1 MYHTKKARSN
11 NSNNS
16 NKYNHKTL
24 KHSKSSSLIIGCH
37 ASITPS
43 VLDGIKYVE
52 SIGGNAVQIF
62 LGSNRSASM
71 KTKTKFT
78 PEEMNE
84 IKSYVSKNNITLIVH
99 SIYLLNFCKYPHS
112 SGRIRY
118 AHDNLQ
124 HDLKYGSMLGA
135 KCVVLHLGFKLD
147 LTMKEAL
154 KNLVSNVNHIIRHMP
169 KDIMLSLETSA
180 GRKTEFGYSLESLEL
195 LWKGIRH
202 NNRSGKDGKDGSV
215 RRVGFCIDTAHI
227 FVSGYDISK
236 VEGDNSIKSY
246 LDRFNKLI
254 GWKNIINF
262 HINDSR
268 YPLGARK
275 DEHRG
280 IGSGLIYNT
289 DEGKKALKYIKKFCM
304 AKKIPMIL
312 ETHGAG
318 SSKKDDND
326 GIHKGAHGYEY
337 EIEMIKKL

>member
-1 MYHTKKARSN
+1 MYKKYSKKV
-11 NSNNS
+11 SS
-16 NKYNHKTL
+16 IKSNHKTL
-24 KHSKSSSLIIGCH
+24 KNQSNKSKQPYKQKSSLLLLGCH
-37 ASITPS
+37 ASITPT

-62 LGSNRSASM
+62 LGATKSADLKM
-71 KTKTKFT
+71 KTKFT

-84 IKSYVSKNNITLIVH
+84 IKSYVSKRHITLIIH
-99 SIYLLNFCKYPHS
+99 SIYLLNFCSFPPS

-118 AHDNLQ
+118 QHNNLQ

-135 KCVVLHLGFKLD
+135 KCVVLHLGFKND
-147 LTMKEAL
+147 LTMEEAL

-202 NNRSGKDGKDGSV
+202 NSKGSSGKM
-215 RRVGFCIDTAHI
+215 RVGFCIDTAHI

-236 VEGDNSIKSY
+236 VEGENSIKSY
-246 LDRFNKLI
+246 LDKFNKLI

-304 AKKIPMIL
+304 SKKIPMIL

-318 SSKKDDND
+318 SFTSE
-326 GIHKGAHGYEY
+326 GSHKGAHGYEY
-337 EIEMIKKL
+337 EIEMIKEL

>member
-43 VLDGIKYVE
+43 VLDGIKYAE

-78 PEEMNE
+78 PEEITE
-84 IKSYVSKNNITLIVH
+84 IKSYIIKHNISLIIH
-99 SIYLLNFCKYPHS
+99 SIYLLNFCKYPPS
-112 SGRIRY
+112 SGRIKY

-124 HDLKYGSMLGA
+124 HDLKYGSMIGA
-135 KCVVLHLGFKLD
+135 KCVVLHMGFKND
-147 LTMKEAL
+147 LTMEEAL
-154 KNLVSNVNHIIRHMP
+154 KNLISNVNHIVRHMP

-180 GRKTEFGYSLESLEL
+180 GSGSQFGYSLEALEL

-202 NNRSGKDGKDGSV
+202 NNRSGKDGSV

-304 AKKIPMIL
+304 ARKIPMIL
-312 ETHGAG
+312 ETHSSG
-318 SSKKDDND
+318 SANSE
-326 GIHKGAHGYEY
+326 GSHKGAHGYEY
-337 EIEMIKKL
+337 EIEMIKEL

>member
-1 MYHTKKARSN
+1 MYHTKKSITR
-11 NSNNS
+11 
-16 NKYNHKTL
+16 KLNHKTL
-24 KHSKSSSLIIGCH
+24 KSNKSFKSTSLLIGCH
-37 ASITPS
+37 ASISPS

-71 KTKTKFT
+71 KMKTKFT
-78 PEEMNE
+78 PEDITE
-84 IKSYVSKNNITLIVH
+84 IKSYVRKNHITLIIH
-99 SIYLLNFCKYPHS
+99 SIYLLNFCSFLPS

-118 AHDNLQ
+118 QHDNLQ
-124 HDLKYGSMLGA
+124 HDLKYGAMIGA
-135 KCVVLHLGFKLD
+135 KCVVLHLGFKKD
-147 LTMKEAL
+147 LTMEEAL
-154 KNLVSNVNHIIRHMP
+154 KNLISNVNYIIRHMP
-169 KDIMLSLETSA
+169 KDIMLSIETSA
-180 GRKTEFGYSLESLEL
+180 GRGSEFGYSLEALEL
-195 LWKGIRH
+195 LWKGIKH
-202 NNRSGKDGKDGSV
+202 NNKGGI

-289 DEGKKALKYIKKFCM
+289 AEGKKALKYIKKFCM
-304 AKKIPMIL
+304 ARKIPMIL

-318 SSKKDDND
+318 SSKKDDKE
-326 GIHKGAHGYEY
+326 GSHKGAHGYEY
-337 EIEMIKKL
+337 EIEMIKEL

>member
-1 MYHTKKARSN
+1 MYHTKKSITRKLN
-11 NSNNS
+11 N
-16 NKYNHKTL
+16 KTL
-24 KHSKSSSLIIGCH
+24 KSNKLFKSTSLLIGCH
-37 ASITPS
+37 ASITPT

-62 LGSNRSASM
+62 LGATKSADLKM
-71 KTKTKFT
+71 KTKFT

-84 IKSYVSKNNITLIVH
+84 IKSYVTKRHITLIIH
-99 SIYLLNFCKYPHS
+99 SIYLLNFCKYPPY

-118 AHDNLQ
+118 QHNNLQ

-135 KCVVLHLGFKLD
+135 KCVILHLGFKID
-147 LTMKEAL
+147 LTMEEAL
-154 KNLVSNVNHIIRHMP
+154 KNLISNVNHIIRNMP

-202 NNRSGKDGKDGSV
+202 NNKGSSGKM
-215 RRVGFCIDTAHI
+215 RVGFCIDTAHI
-227 FVSGYDISK
+227 FASGYDISK

-246 LDRFNKLI
+246 LDKFNKLI

-304 AKKIPMIL
+304 SRKIPMIL

-318 SSKKDDND
+318 SAKKDDNE
-326 GIHKGAHGYEY
+326 GSHNGAKGYEY
-337 EIEMIKKL
+337 EIGMIKEL

>member
-1 MYHTKKARSN
+1 MYHTKKSITR
-11 NSNNS
+11 
-16 NKYNHKTL
+16 KLNHKTL
-24 KHSKSSSLIIGCH
+24 KSNKLFKSSSLILGCH
-37 ASITPS
+37 ASTVPS
-43 VLDGIKYVE
+43 VLEGIKYVE
-52 SIGGNAVQIF
+52 SIGGNALQIY
-62 LGSNRSASM
+62 LGATKSADLKM
-71 KTKTKFT
+71 KTKFT

-84 IKSYVSKNNITLIVH
+84 IKSYITKRHITLIIH
-99 SIYLLNFCKYPHS
+99 SIYLLNFCSFPPY

-118 AHDNLQ
+118 QHNNLQ
-124 HDLKYGSMLGA
+124 HDLKYGAMIGA
-135 KCVVLHLGFKLD
+135 KCVVLHLGFKND
-147 LTMKEAL
+147 LTMEEAL
-154 KNLVSNVNHIIRHMP
+154 KNLISNVNYIIRHMP

-180 GRKTEFGYSLESLEL
+180 GSGSQFGYSLESLEL
-195 LWKGIRH
+195 LWKGIKH
-202 NNRSGKDGKDGSV
+202 NNRSGNGGV
-215 RRVGFCIDTAHI
+215 NNIRVGFCIDTAHI

-246 LDRFNKLI
+246 LDKFNKLI

-304 AKKIPMIL
+304 ARKIPMIL

-318 SSKKDDND
+318 SFTSE
-326 GIHKGAHGYEY
+326 GSHKGAHGYEY

>member
-1 MYHTKKARSN
+1 MYHTKKSITGKLN
-11 NSNNS
+11 N
-16 NKYNHKTL
+16 KTL
-24 KHSKSSSLIIGCH
+24 KSNKLFKSTSLLIGCH
-37 ASITPS
+37 ASTVPS
-43 VLDGIKYVE
+43 VLDGIKYIE
-52 SIGGNAVQIF
+52 SIGGNALQIY
-62 LGSNRSASM
+62 LGATKSADLKM
-71 KTKTKFT
+71 KTKFT

-84 IKSYVSKNNITLIVH
+84 IKSYVNKRHITLIIH
-99 SIYLLNFCKYPHS
+99 SIYLLNFCSFQPS

-118 AHDNLQ
+118 QHYNLQ
-124 HDLKYGSMLGA
+124 HDLKYGAMLGA

-147 LTMKEAL
+147 LTMEEAL

-169 KDIMLSLETSA
+169 NDIMLSLETSA
-180 GRKTEFGYSLESLEL
+180 GTGSQFGYSLESLEL

-202 NNRSGKDGKDGSV
+202 NNRSGNGGV
-215 RRVGFCIDTAHI
+215 NNIRVGFCIDTAHI

-246 LDRFNKLI
+246 LDKFNKLI

-289 DEGKKALKYIKKFCM
+289 DKGKKALKYIKKFCM
-304 AKKIPMIL
+304 TRKIPMIL

-318 SSKKDDND
+318 SSKSE
-326 GIHKGAHGYEY
+326 GSHKGAHGYEY
-337 EIEMIKKL
+337 EIAMIKEL

>member
-1 MYHTKKARSN
+1 MYHTKKSITR
-11 NSNNS
+11 
-16 NKYNHKTL
+16 KLNHKTL
-24 KHSKSSSLIIGCH
+24 KSNKLFKSSSRILGCH
-37 ASITPS
+37 ASTVPS
-43 VLDGIKYVE
+43 VLEGIKYVE
-52 SIGGNAVQIF
+52 SIGGNALQIY
-62 LGSNRSASM
+62 LGATKSADLKM
-71 KTKTKFT
+71 KTKFT

-84 IKSYVSKNNITLIVH
+84 IKSYITKRHITLIIH
-99 SIYLLNFCKYPHS
+99 SIYLLNFCSFPPS

-118 AHDNLQ
+118 QHNNLQ

-147 LTMKEAL
+147 LTMEEAL
-154 KNLVSNVNHIIRHMP
+154 KNLISNVNHIIRNMP

-202 NNRSGKDGKDGSV
+202 NNRSSKDGSV

-227 FVSGYDISK
+227 FVSGYNIST

-304 AKKIPMIL
+304 ARKIPMIL

-318 SSKKDDND
+318 SAKKDDNE
-326 GIHKGAHGYEY
+326 GSHNGAKGYEY
-337 EIEMIKKL
+337 EIEMIKEL

>member
-1 MYHTKKARSN
+1 MYHTKKSITGKLN
-11 NSNNS
+11 N
-16 NKYNHKTL
+16 KTL
-24 KHSKSSSLIIGCH
+24 KSNKLFKSTSLLIGCH
-37 ASITPS
+37 ASTVPS
-43 VLDGIKYVE
+43 VLDGIKYIE
-52 SIGGNAVQIF
+52 SIGGNALQIY
-62 LGSNRSASM
+62 LGATKSADLKM
-71 KTKTKFT
+71 KTKFT

-84 IKSYVSKNNITLIVH
+84 IKSYVNKRHITLIIH
-99 SIYLLNFCKYPHS
+99 SIYLLNFCSFPPS

-118 AHDNLQ
+118 QHNNLQ

-147 LTMKEAL
+147 LTMEEAL

-195 LWKGIRH
+195 LWKGIKH
-202 NNRSGKDGKDGSV
+202 NNRSGNGGV
-215 RRVGFCIDTAHI
+215 NNIRVGFCIDTAHI

-246 LDRFNKLI
+246 LDKFNKLI

-304 AKKIPMIL
+304 ARKIPMIL

-318 SSKKDDND
+318 SAKKDDNE
-326 GIHKGAHGYEY
+326 GSHNGAKGYEY
-337 EIEMIKKL
+337 EIEMIKEL

>member
-1 MYHTKKARSN
+1 MYHTKKSITGKLN
-11 NSNNS
+11 N
-16 NKYNHKTL
+16 KTL
-24 KHSKSSSLIIGCH
+24 KSNKLFKSTSLLIGCH
-37 ASITPS
+37 ASTVPS
-43 VLDGIKYVE
+43 VLDGIKYIE
-52 SIGGNAVQIF
+52 SIGGNALQIY
-62 LGSNRSASM
+62 LGATKSADLKM
-71 KTKTKFT
+71 KTKFT

-84 IKSYVSKNNITLIVH
+84 IKSYVSKRHIALIIH
-99 SIYLLNFCKYPHS
+99 SIYLLNFCSFPPS

-118 AHDNLQ
+118 QHNNLQ
-124 HDLKYGSMLGA
+124 HDLKYGAMLGA
-135 KCVVLHLGFKLD
+135 KCVVLHLGFKND
-147 LTMKEAL
+147 LTMEEAL
-154 KNLVSNVNHIIRHMP
+154 KNLISNVNNIIRNMP

-304 AKKIPMIL
+304 ARKISMIL

-318 SSKKDDND
+318 SSTSE
-326 GIHKGAHGYEY
+326 GSHKGAHGYEY
-337 EIEMIKKL
+337 EIEMIKEL

>member
-1 MYHTKKARSN
+1 M
-11 NSNNS
+11 
-16 NKYNHKTL
+16 
-24 KHSKSSSLIIGCH
+24 I
-37 ASITPS
+37 
-43 VLDGIKYVE
+43 
-52 SIGGNAVQIF
+52 
-62 LGSNRSASM
+62 
-71 KTKTKFT
+71 
-78 PEEMNE
+78 
-84 IKSYVSKNNITLIVH
+84 
-99 SIYLLNFCKYPHS
+99 
-112 SGRIRY
+112 
-118 AHDNLQ
+118 
-124 HDLKYGSMLGA
+124 GA
-135 KCVVLHLGFKLD
+135 KCVVLHLGFKKD
-147 LTMKEAL
+147 LTMEEAL
-154 KNLVSNVNHIIRHMP
+154 QNLISNVNHIVRHMP

-180 GRKTEFGYSLESLEL
+180 GTGSQFGYSLESLEL

-202 NNRSGKDGKDGSV
+202 NNRSGKDGKYGSV

-246 LDRFNKLI
+246 LYRFNKLI

-304 AKKIPMIL
+304 SRKIPMIL

-318 SSKKDDND
+318 SAKKDDNK
-326 GIHKGAHGYEY
+326 GSHKGAYGYEY
-337 EIEMIKKL
+337 EIGMIKEL

>member
-1 MYHTKKARSN
+1 MYHTKKAT
-11 NSNNS
+11 SNNS

-24 KHSKSSSLIIGCH
+24 KHSKSSLLIGCH
-37 ASITPS
+37 ASITPT
-43 VLDGIKYVE
+43 VLDGIKYAE

-71 KTKTKFT
+71 KMKTKFT

-84 IKSYVSKNNITLIVH
+84 IKSYVIKHNISLIIH
-99 SIYLLNFCKYPHS
+99 SIYLLNFCKYPPS
-112 SGRIRY
+112 SGRIKY

-124 HDLKYGSMLGA
+124 HDLKYGSMIGA
-135 KCVVLHLGFKLD
+135 KCVVLHLGFKND
-147 LTMKEAL
+147 LTMEEAL
-154 KNLVSNVNHIIRHMP
+154 KNLISNVNHIVRHMP
-169 KDIMLSLETSA
+169 KDIILSLETSA
-180 GRKTEFGYSLESLEL
+180 GSGSQFGYSLESLEL

-202 NNRSGKDGKDGSV
+202 NNRSSKYGSV

-236 VEGDNSIKSY
+236 VEGNNSIKSY
-246 LDRFNKLI
+246 LDKFNKLI
-254 GWKNIINF
+254 GWTNIINF

-289 DEGKKALKYIKKFCM
+289 DEGKK
-304 AKKIPMIL
+304 
-312 ETHGAG
+312 H
-318 SSKKDDND
+318 
-326 GIHKGAHGYEY
+326 
-337 EIEMIKKL
+337 

>member
-1 MYHTKKARSN
+1 
-11 NSNNS
+11 
-16 NKYNHKTL
+16 
-24 KHSKSSSLIIGCH
+24 
-37 ASITPS
+37 
-43 VLDGIKYVE
+43 
-52 SIGGNAVQIF
+52 
-62 LGSNRSASM
+62 M

-99 SIYLLNFCKYPHS
+99 SIYLLNFCKYPPY
-112 SGRIRY
+112 SGRIKY

-135 KCVVLHLGFKLD
+135 KCVVLHLGFKKD
-147 LTMKEAL
+147 LTMEEAL
-154 KNLVSNVNHIIRHMP
+154 QNLISNVNHIVRHMP

-180 GRKTEFGYSLESLEL
+180 GTGSQFGYSLESLEL
-195 LWKGIRH
+195 LWKGINH
-202 NNRSGKDGKDGSV
+202 NNNKGSG
-215 RRVGFCIDTAHI
+215 RVGFCIDTAHI

-246 LDRFNKLI
+246 LDKFNKLI

-289 DEGKKALKYIKKFCM
+289 DEGKNALKYIKKFCM
-304 AKKIPMIL
+304 TRKIPMIL

-318 SSKKDDND
+318 SSKKDDKESS
-326 GIHKGAHGYEY
+326 HKGAHGYEY

>member
-1 MYHTKKARSN
+1 MYNKYTKKSITKTLN
-11 NSNNS
+11 N
-16 NKYNHKTL
+16 KTL
-24 KHSKSSSLIIGCH
+24 KSNKLFNSTSLLIGCH
-37 ASITPS
+37 ASTVPS

-71 KTKTKFT
+71 KMKTKFT
-78 PEEMNE
+78 PEEITE
-84 IKSYVSKNNITLIVH
+84 IKSYVIKHNISLIIH
-99 SIYLLNFCKYPHS
+99 SIYLLNFCKYPPY
-112 SGRIRY
+112 SGRIKY

-124 HDLKYGSMLGA
+124 HDLKYSSMLGA
-135 KCVVLHLGFKLD
+135 KCVVLHMGFKND
-147 LTMKEAL
+147 LSMEEAL
-154 KNLVSNVNHIIRHMP
+154 QNLVSNVNHIVRHMP

-180 GRKTEFGYSLESLEL
+180 GTGSQFGYSLESLEL
-195 LWKGIRH
+195 LWKGIKH
-202 NNRSGKDGKDGSV
+202 NNKGGI

-246 LDRFNKLI
+246 LDKFNKLI

-304 AKKIPMIL
+304 TRKIPMIL
-312 ETHGAG
+312 ETHSAG
-318 SSKKDDND
+318 SSKSE
-326 GIHKGAHGYEY
+326 GSHKGAHGYEY
-337 EIEMIKKL
+337 EIAMIKEL